1 MLEGTEKKKVMDRLR
16 RIEGQVAGVG
26 RMIDSDTGC
35 VDVLRQISAA
45 KAALEQVSNLVLA
58 NHIETCV
65 AESFETGNA
74 RQRQARIGELV
85 SLVSKYRKA

>member
-1 MLEGTEKKKVMDRLR
+1 MLEGNEKKKVMDRLR
-16 RIEGQVAGVG
+16 RIEGQVSGVG
-26 RMIDSDTGC
+26 RMIENDTAC

-65 AESFETGNA
+65 AESFETGSA
-74 RQRQARIGELV
+74 RQRQNRIGELV
-85 SLVSKYRKA
+85 SLVSKYRKL